1 MKYSKLFRALALAGI
16 LSLLAAL
23 IPVTPALAAEDVDV
37 DPDEGE
43 IGDRIHITGDG
54 FTAND
59 DVYIYFSSEEA
70 DEGDDIDDFDLYY
83 RKSTSTDA
91 DGDLSRYIYVPETL
105 DDGDDEEDVHGGTYY
120 IFITYYDDDDIE
132 AVTDFRVIGGVIEEI
147 YPESGPVGTEV
158 EIDGSYFAASE
169 DITVYYDDEEVD
181 IEDGDDDTDSD
192 GEFSRTTIII
202 PESTAG
208 DHTIAVEDESDHR
221 AEIEFT
227 VEPQMAIG
235 ATEGET
241 DDEITVSGTGFK
253 GEKAIT
259 VTFAAITVT
268 TKPVTVKTDSDG
280 SFSGFFIVPDRDPGT
295 YEVEVSDGTNEEI
308 VDFTILVSLSLNIS
322 PTTGGVGTTVIVT
335 GIGFTASGIATVKY
349 DDSVMATVPISSDR
363 TLSTTFDVPVSIGGG
378 HTIIVTDNT
387 NTLTSVFTMESTA
400 PPIPP
405 PLKPEMG
412 IKAESPVLF
421 DWEDVTDASL
431 PVTYTLQIAADED
444 FTSIVLEKTGLTKSK
459 YTITAAQKLESTTE
473 EAPYYWRIKATD
485 AASNESEWSSPGSF
499 HVGGFAFAIPTW
511 LLYTLFGVGAV
522 LLGILGFWI
531 GRRATSSYY

>member
-23 IPVTPALAAEDVDV
+23 IPVTPALAAEDIDV

-43 IGDRIHITGDG
+43 IGDRIRITGDG
-54 FTAND
+54 FTADD

-83 RKSTSTDA
+83 EKSTSTDA
-91 DGDLSRYIYVPETL
+91 DGDLSRYIYVPEVL

-120 IFITYYDDDDIE
+120 IFVTYYDDDDIE
-132 AVTDFRVIGGVIEEI
+132 AVVDFRVIGGVIEEI

-158 EIDGSYFAASE
+158 EIDGAYFASSE

-192 GEFSRTTIII
+192 GEFSRTTITI

-208 DHTIAVEDESDHR
+208 DHTIAVEDESEHR

-227 VEPQMAIG
+227 VEPQIAIG

-241 DDEITVSGTGFK
+241 DDEITVSGTGFR
-253 GEKAIT
+253 GDKAIT
-259 VTFAAITVT
+259 VTLAAITIT
-268 TKPVTVKTDSDG
+268 TKPVTVKTDADG

-322 PTTGGVGTTVIVT
+322 PITGGVGTTVIVT

-349 DDSVMATVPISSDR
+349 DDSAMATVPISSDR
-363 TLSTTFDVPVSIGGG
+363 TLSTTFDVPVSTGGG
-378 HTIIVTDNT
+378 HTIIVSDGT

-444 FTSIVLEKTGLTKSK
+444 FTSIVLEKPGLTKSK
-459 YTITAAQKLESTTE
+459 YTITAAEKLESTKT

-499 HVGGFAFAIPTW
+499 HVGGFALAIPTW

-522 LLGILGFWI
+522 LLGFLGFWI
-531 GRRATSSYY
+531 GRRITSSYY